1 MKRLFI
7 LFALVFTAFICSCEK
22 EETYVPA
29 AISGDWVFSAADTG
43 NEWKALQV
51 KSILVFD
58 GSGNYTISNLK
69 SGLPGVY
76 YEDGRLDVERESFE
90 PNLDKVYTAQNSS
103 KKYRF
108 SSVKG
113 DFELVESSNTE
124 MQFKF
129 ISEATAIRGY
139 KLSKVTAYNVHTEPE
154 EPIDPDKPSI
164 NGTALTDGND
174 LVGLITDTSTGK
186 GIPGVTVSDGY
197 DCVATDAN
205 GVYQFKSHPLTRLVY
220 FSVPAEYKIPYDS
233 APSCPVFYKA
243 VKPSGSIIRT
253 DFKLSPLPDGKET
266 NWIFVGIGD
275 PQCATASN
283 ATRYSNETIPDIK
296 KTLAGKTSVYA
307 MTLGDI
313 TFDSTNMWPT
323 MKSSMASVT
332 NGSWFIPFFQT
343 IGNHDHDSLKPN
355 TADDNMDDYNAT
367 STFVNNF
374 GPTDYSFDR
383 GDVHVVSMDNIPVSG
398 QSSSGK
404 SNGKTWTYGK
414 GFTDTQFEWL
424 KKDLALVKDKDQK
437 MVFIC
442 CHIPFRNASN
452 SSFGHCQDVLK
463 QLAEFKEAHLMI
475 GHTHYTQNYVYTN
488 YKAKGGLYLY
498 EHIHGSACGAWWT
511 STCSSTVTGEPS
523 GYTWYEIEGAHIKD
537 WHFKGT
543 NKDPDY
549 QLRVFDGNEI
559 YYASGKYPL
568 NWYTASQKIG
578 TYTFT
583 VRGNSSLKNCFVAQ
597 VFNDDDRFWKLE
609 LRKKSTGQ
617 KIGSFVR
624 LADKAS
630 TNIAMSAYY
639 YNKKSKTSDSYCS
652 YTASHYW
659 YYRPASGAPANESD
673 WEVVAIQTIPGG
685 DITHEY
691 FCSTLSTESSLA
703 KDFYF

>member
-1 MKRLFI
+1 
-7 LFALVFTAFICSCEK
+7 
-22 EETYVPA
+22 
-29 AISGDWVFSAADTG
+29 
-43 NEWKALQV
+43 
-51 KSILVFD
+51 
-58 GSGNYTISNLK
+58 
-69 SGLPGVY
+69 
-76 YEDGRLDVERESFE
+76 
-90 PNLDKVYTAQNSS
+90 
-103 KKYRF
+103 
-108 SSVKG
+108 
-113 DFELVESSNTE
+113 
-124 MQFKF
+124 
-129 ISEATAIRGY
+129 
-139 KLSKVTAYNVHTEPE
+139 
-154 EPIDPDKPSI
+154 
-164 NGTALTDGND
+164 
-174 LVGLITDTSTGK
+174 
-186 GIPGVTVSDGY
+186 
-197 DCVATDAN
+197 
-205 GVYQFKSHPLTRLVY
+205 
-220 FSVPAEYKIPYDS
+220 
-233 APSCPVFYKA
+233 
-243 VKPSGSIIRT
+243 
-253 DFKLSPLPDGKET
+253 
-266 NWIFVGIGD
+266 
-275 PQCATASN
+275 
-283 ATRYSNETIPDIK
+283 
-296 KTLAGKTSVYA
+296 
-307 MTLGDI
+307 
-313 TFDSTNMWPT
+313 
-323 MKSSMASVT
+323 
-332 NGSWFIPFFQT
+332 
-343 IGNHDHDSLKPN
+343 
-355 TADDNMDDYNAT
+355 
-367 STFVNNF
+367 
-374 GPTDYSFDR
+374 
-383 GDVHVVSMDNIPVSG
+383 
-398 QSSSGK
+398 
-404 SNGKTWTYGK
+404 
-414 GFTDTQFEWL
+414 
-424 KKDLALVKDKDQK
+424 
-437 MVFIC
+437 
-442 CHIPFRNASN
+442 
-452 SSFGHCQDVLK
+452 
-463 QLAEFKEAHLMI
+463 
-475 GHTHYTQNYVYTN
+475 
-488 YKAKGGLYLY
+488 